1 MGPPGPSFASQI
13 PESYIDF
20 VFSFS
25 QTPGAS
31 ASLTFSGDAVALYGT
46 VSPDHA
52 DINIS
57 VDGQEQRL
65 PGGAGLVSIVHPQ
78 VRELPFALASTHPGP

>member
-1 MGPPGPSFASQI
+1 MGPSGPLFSSRI
-13 PESYIDF
+13 PESYTDH
-20 VFSFS
+20 VFSYS

-52 DINIS
+52 DIGIS

-65 PGGAGLVSIVHPQ
+65 PGGAGHVSVVHPQ
-78 VRELPFALASTHPGP
+78 VRKLPFALTSAHP